1 MKSMAPSNTEHP
13 ARFFDLSRYT
23 SEELVHLWTSAEGQ
37 ENQALLAASLVDE
50 TTFYTVM
57 ARMVNDPMDIL
68 SGDNVNW
75 TLTDLM
81 EEIVVSIIPLVD
93 ISQAGGALLV
103 LGWIQWVKG
112 RLDLAMESFQR
123 IEEQT
128 NFTSAFYSVMYR
140 NVTDAVLPVVVLD
153 KSKSFN
159 G

>member
-1 MKSMAPSNTEHP
+1 MAPANTEHHP
-13 ARFFDLSRYT
+13 RFFDLSNYT
-23 SEELVHLWTSAEGQ
+23 SEELVNLWSSAEGQ

-57 ARMVNDPMDIL
+57 SRMVNDPMDIL

>member
-1 MKSMAPSNTEHP
+1 MTDTNTGQHPS
-13 ARFFDLSRYT
+13 FYDLSNYT
-23 SEELVHLWTSAEGQ
+23 SEELIHLWSSPEGMA
-37 ENQALLAASLVDE
+37 NQGLLAAALSDE
-50 TTFYTVM
+50 NTFYTVI
-57 ARMVNDPMDIL
+57 ARMVNEPMDVL

-75 TLTDLM
+75 AMTNLM
-81 EEIVVSIIPLVD
+81 EEILVSIIPLVD

-140 NVTDAVLPVVVLD
+140 NVTDAVLPAGLLPR
-153 KSKSFN
+153 
-159 G
+159 

>member
-1 MKSMAPSNTEHP
+1 MAPSKTKKYP
-13 ARFFDLSRYT
+13 MFYDLSCYT
-23 SEELVHLWTSAEGQ
+23 PDELVHLWSSAGSMEYKG
-37 ENQALLAASLVDE
+37 LMAASLRNE
-50 TTFYTVM
+50 MTHYTVLV
-57 ARMVNDPMDIL
+57 RMVKDPMDIL

-75 TLTDLM
+75 TLVDLT
-81 EEIVVSIIPLVD
+81 EEILLSIIPLVD